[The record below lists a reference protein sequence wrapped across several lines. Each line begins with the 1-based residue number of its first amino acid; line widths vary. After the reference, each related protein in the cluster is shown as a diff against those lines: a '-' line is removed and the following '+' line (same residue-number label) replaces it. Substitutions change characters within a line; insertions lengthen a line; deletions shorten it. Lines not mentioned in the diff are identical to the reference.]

1 MTGAKDGARFDALVV
16 RNPDTRS
23 PFDMFDDMLSS
34 LLTVGDSHGVR
45 NRLTLADLA
54 WKCDGELDVRD
65 FMRRFGDLENDL
77 FATPGPVAD
86 YLRKLGL
93 VAVPVTDGVLVMSG
107 EDVSDLYG
115 KDTPANRRKAE
126 RTIRQSEAVI
136 YENWIAGDVWDVV
149 LVVSDG
155 EGGRIAVME
164 DVPPGI
170 RVVENIWGNFGL
182 ENSKRIAAEEL
193 ENFGQPVASGSVRRK
208 AAPKTKAR
216 R

>member
-1 MTGAKDGARFDALVV
+1 MTATKEGARLDALVV

-34 LLTVGDSHGVR
+34 LLTVGDSHGVG

-54 WKCDGELDVRD
+54 WKCDGDLDVRD
-65 FMRRFGDLENDL
+65 FMRRFGDLENGL
-77 FATPGPVAD
+77 FATPVSVAD
-86 YLRKLGL
+86 YLKKLGL

-107 EDVSDLYG
+107 EDVADLYG

-149 LVVSDG
+149 LVASDG
-155 EGGRIAVME
+155 EGGRITVME
-164 DVPPGI
+164 GIPP
-170 RVVENIWGNFGL
+170 RVRIVENIWGNYGL
-182 ENSKRIAAEEL
+182 ENSERVAAEEL

-208 AAPKTKAR
+208 PASKVKAR